1 VAEGIVIKIDSIL
14 AQNTNLCYNSNNE
27 KNRFIELYNKL
38 SGEISMK
45 RKLYYKN
52 FIKRV
57 LVLILIIAV
66 CCACLYYSLK
76 KINYTISVLQNEKNI
91 QSTKT
96 IVIDA
101 GHGGMD
107 SGCSSVNGTEEK
119 GINLNIAKSL
129 KEMLFLFGYNV
140 VMTRESDVSIYDKGV
155 EGTAEQKLSDMRNRL
170 EIFNKND
177 NQICISIHQNQF
189 TDPQYSG
196 AQVFYS
202 SHLKENQE
210 LATIMQNTLAQML
223 DPENTREI
231 KECGDSLYLCCN
243 SENPTVMVECGFL
256 SNPDEA
262 LKLESEEYQNKVAF
276 TVLSAINNYLS

>member
-1 VAEGIVIKIDSIL
+1 
-14 AQNTNLCYNSNNE
+14 
-27 KNRFIELYNKL
+27 
-38 SGEISMK
+38 
-45 RKLYYKN
+45 
-52 FIKRV
+52 
-57 LVLILIIAV
+57 
-66 CCACLYYSLK
+66 
-76 KINYTISVLQNEKNI
+76 
-91 QSTKT
+91 
-96 IVIDA
+96 
-101 GHGGMD
+101 
-107 SGCSSVNGTEEK
+107 
-119 GINLNIAKSL
+119 
-129 KEMLFLFGYNV
+129 MLFLFGYNV